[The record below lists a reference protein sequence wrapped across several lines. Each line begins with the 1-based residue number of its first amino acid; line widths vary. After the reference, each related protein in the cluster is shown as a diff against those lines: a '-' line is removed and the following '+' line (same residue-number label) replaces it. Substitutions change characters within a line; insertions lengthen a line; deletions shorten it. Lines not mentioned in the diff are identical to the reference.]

1 MAIQTSE
8 PSALEKASYILFPN
22 FLSFFIETFFGAV
35 LLGVTLFKEWDI
47 VSGISSES
55 SVFENIT
62 SIYNKASDTVSR
74 TTFGRTVTT
83 IVFWAIIGVLCYATV
98 VKVLAYIAA
107 AKQVVDE
114 KNNDVFPHWYTGGS
128 FFHDSVVSLGKWLLR
143 HIAAFVLLVFSLFF
157 CLPLASAYAHIGI
170 YGTFDP
176 VSVVIAFLALVF
188 ATRLFGISMCIIS
201 KKITAWYAR

>member
-8 PSALEKASYILFPN
+8 PDTLEKVSYILFPN
-22 FLSFFIETFFGAV
+22 FLSFFIETFFGLV

-47 VSGISSES
+47 VSGLSSES
-55 SVFENIT
+55 SVFENIGN
-62 SIYNKASDTVSR
+62 IYNKISDAVSS
-74 TTFGRTVTT
+74 TTYGRAITT
-83 IVFWAIIGVLCYATV
+83 IIFWALIGVACYGVV
-98 VKVLAYIAA
+98 VKIIAYINA
-107 AKQVVDE
+107 AKQVMDE

-143 HIAAFVLLVFSLFF
+143 HAAAIILLIFSVFF

-176 VSVVIAFLALVF
+176 VMLIIAFLALVF
-188 ATRLFGISMCIIS
+188 ATRLFGISLCIFS